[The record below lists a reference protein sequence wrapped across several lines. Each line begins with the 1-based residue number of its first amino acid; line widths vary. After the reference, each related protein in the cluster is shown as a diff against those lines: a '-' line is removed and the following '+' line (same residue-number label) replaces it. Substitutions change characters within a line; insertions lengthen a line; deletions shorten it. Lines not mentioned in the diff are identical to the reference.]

1 MPKINLTAS
10 LYRVPR
16 RKAEIA
22 REAKWQKT
30 AKLTTKK
37 RLESQ
42 LPKPEEKA
50 VEGSG
55 GPDRP
60 AAPGPDDPKSS
71 SQGQAPEV
79 IGPKAPEKKK
89 AR

>member
-1 MPKINLTAS
+1 MPKVNLTAS
-10 LYRVPR
+10 VYRVPR
-16 RKAEIA
+16 GKAEIA

-37 RLESQ
+37 RLELQ

-55 GPDRP
+55 GPNQP
-60 AAPGPDDPKSS
+60 MAPRGDDAKSS
-71 SQGQAPEV
+71 GQGQATEV
-79 IGPKAPEKKK
+79 IGPKAPDSKKGQ
-89 AR
+89 